1 MNCDAK
7 PSHVLSAELSLFG
20 IEISLARL
28 SLHASLQGCHTA
40 VAGLLDKEA
49 VTVIADSTFVLDLF
63 LA

>member
-1 MNCDAK
+1 M
-7 PSHVLSAELSLFG
+7 LSAELSLFG